1 MKQFIYLCGM
11 MLLSLNMMAQIDFDE
26 DNNWEEIL
34 NDGFIS
40 TGRGWDT
47 YSFNE
52 LTSSEHPTIIW
63 RCSCGAYYPC
73 TVFTDEYHHQVYQ
86 PSHCVFENDVLS
98 LISEYKGEDDLSCTN
113 GDYILPQNI
122 PGAICEN
129 CEQPHNNY
137 LSGMIQSLP
146 KFGFGYYEICFK
158 TPAHRD
164 AHACFW
170 LFGGGPESYEEID
183 IMEYSNA
190 DSQDDMLHGYSSGI
204 WHNPN
209 GVYVFDSLDPNN
221 HAINYAKEYYHLP
234 SNVPDL
240 REYHT
245 FGLEWMPDYVKWYR
259 DGNVVSEYRNIEHI
273 PQYRKWLLV
282 SYAIGIYYGNLTWFG
297 TDKLIIDYIKA
308 YKLKTDCSE
317 DVFIRTTTDWQNYS
331 ASVKHSISIG
341 STNGLIVPQ
350 NSNHTFRAA
359 ESISIDQPFEL
370 PQGAKMTLIVQECP
384 ENL

>member
-1 MKQFIYLCGM
+1 
-11 MLLSLNMMAQIDFDE
+11 MAQIDLVE

-34 NDGFIS
+34 NDSFIS
-40 TGRGWDT
+40 TGRGWNT
-47 YSFNE
+47 YNFHE
-52 LTSSEHPTIIW
+52 LTTLEHPNAIW
-63 RCSCGAYYPC
+63 WCGAGAFYPC

-98 LISEYKGEDDLSCTN
+98 LISEYKGEDDLSCAS

-170 LFGGGPESYEEID
+170 LFGGGPKSYEEID
-183 IMEYSNA
+183 IMEYSNE

-209 GVYVFDSLDPNN
+209 GVYALDPLDPNN
-221 HAINYAKEYYHLP
+221 YAINYAKAYNHLP
-234 SNVPDL
+234 SNEPDL

-245 FGLEWMPDYVKWYR
+245 YGLEWMPNYVKWYR

-282 SYAIGIYYGNLTWFG
+282 SYAIGIYHGNLTWFG

-331 ASVKHSISIG
+331 ASVKHSLSIG

-350 NSNHTFRAA
+350 NSNHTFRAV